1 MGPLRR
7 RAKVVLKARPSLL
20 CSPTSSSNELDHKL
34 EERNLGY
41 CRWADDFVI
50 VVRSERAAHRVMNGT
65 VKYLEDELGLIVNQD
80 KSQVAPIKNIT
91 FLPIPDT

>member
-1 MGPLRR
+1 M
-7 RAKVVLKARPSLL
+7 
-20 CSPTSSSNELDHKL
+20 
-34 EERNLGY
+34 
-41 CRWADDFVI
+41 I
-50 VVRSERAAHRVMNGT
+50 VVRSERAAQRVMNGT